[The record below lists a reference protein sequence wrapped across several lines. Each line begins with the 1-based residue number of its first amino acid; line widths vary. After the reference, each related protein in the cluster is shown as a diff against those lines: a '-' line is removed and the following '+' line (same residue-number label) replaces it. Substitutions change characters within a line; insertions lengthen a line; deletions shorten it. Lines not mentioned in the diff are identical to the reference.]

1 MAIRYRLPQEN
12 AFDRLMNET
21 LPRIISQ
28 QAGAN
33 DRKLEREEAARRFDK
48 QMDAQAET
56 ELKAQKRW
64 DDEFK
69 LKEDQYDK
77 SNAIENRKI
86 NLTEDKIL
94 FDTYTKYDT
103 IQERQTALEKGGLA
117 FKTDIYKNKSKVEL
131 ANLDKV
137 SAENKKTIELLR
149 KIDPQLAQIAG
160 ANVNHVNMEI
170 DSDVL
175 NFLKIKGAA
184 NATRGTALITALTAA
199 DKRYTEDLNS
209 FRAGLITQE
218 QFDATNSKPNFD
230 AAQQALNDYIK
241 GDPALGSASTV
252 DDAGGSTVI
261 PGAPDGSIASPYSKD
276 NLPASNE
283 IKPGDVMEVGD
294 GEEKVL
300 FISGE
305 DGMWTELPTETPAT
319 PEYIVSPSERQGLE
333 EGFVGMDPKN
343 LGFLERAADDYA
355 VVLNYSPKQSFLAVK
370 NFKKETDKALNDLME
385 NREKGRG
392 GQTISATEETAS
404 PEYTAAATR
413 LQDLIQNGYNLYL
426 RTDPNTKGGKKLRKD
441 IKGKLISLRNR
452 ARNTLKEPT
461 GWKSKSGRLFT
472 TGAAKGEYTVMSQN
486 QDLVELLDSIE
497 F

>member
-64 DDEFK
+64 DDEFR
-69 LKEDQYDK
+69 LKEDQYRE
-77 SNAIENRKI
+77 SNKIENRKI

-131 ANLDKV
+131 ANLDKI
-137 SAENKKTIELLR
+137 STSNKKEIEMYT
-149 KIDPQLAQIAG
+149 KIDPRLGQIAS
-160 ANVNHVNMEI
+160 ARVDYI
-170 DSDVL
+170 DMGMDDQVL
-175 NFLKIKGAA
+175 KYLQIQGVQ
-184 NATRGTALITALTAA
+184 NASRGTAIIAN
-199 DKRYTEDLNS
+199 YTTMSKLWDDAPGQLATQMISQDEFNS
-209 FRAGLITQE
+209 RKANYE
-218 QFDATNSKPNFD
+218 S
-230 AAQQALNDYIK
+230 AQQALNDYIK
-241 GDPALGSASTV
+241 GDPALSSASTV